1 MRYLLPLLAACS
13 SGWKQTPAPPAE
25 EPDSRTEYVAE
36 PTPASDDAL
45 VMPAPRPCQ
54 WQQHAVAAG
63 MTLAVANATKADLDL
78 CLWSDQAIGRLGNIN
93 GLTGFALDVDL
104 LSLRVTGTRI
114 SCHVLVAVHSPIT
127 LVGVFEQTVNVHA
140 SSATTANVAITK
152 RDCVQGNIDE
162 LVRQRAVPAIKRH
175 ALVSSP
181 STSP

>member
-13 SGWKQTPAPPAE
+13 SGWKQKPAIPE
-25 EPDSRTEYVAE
+25 EPDSRTEYTAE
-36 PTPASDDAL
+36 ATPAPDDSA

-63 MTLAVANATKADLDL
+63 LTLAVANATKADIDL
-78 CLWSDQAIGRLGNIN
+78 CLWSDQAIGRLANTN

-104 LSLRVTGTRI
+104 MALRVTGTRI
-114 SCHVLVAVHSPIT
+114 NCHVLVAVHSPTT
-127 LVGVFEQTVNVHA
+127 LVGVFEQTVNVQS
-140 SSATTANVAITK
+140 SSATAANLAITK